1 MGKRTAIRTTKSH
14 VRVNIVIRPGAA
26 SPAQIKKVIKIGGS
40 LAIILPAQWA
50 KGKVSPGQEMV
61 VVGNG
66 ELHIFPVHLQV
77 CLQDIKDVDK
87 DA

>member
-40 LAIILPAQWA
+40 LTIILPTQWA
-50 KGKVSPGQEMV
+50 KGEVEPGQEMV
-61 VVGNG
+61 VVGNV
-66 ELHIFPVHLQV
+66 ELRIFPVYLKVSH
-77 CLQDIKDVDK
+77 QDSKDE
-87 DA
+87 AESA